1 MQIFLNSP
9 LGEGQPTFADFFEWP
24 FRRGAANIC
33 RFFLNGPL
41 EEGWPMFS
49 DFLNG
54 PLGKGQPTFASHM
67 WIIKTRQSTCDLL
80 RLSLFS
86 GLFLLFL
93 GFVIIN

>member
-1 MQIFLNSP
+1 
-9 LGEGQPTFADFFEWP
+9 
-24 FRRGAANIC
+24 
-33 RFFLNGPL
+33 
-41 EEGWPMFS
+41 MFS